1 MAEKPVVNANSDLS
15 EIPNELIDLSTAAR
29 IVGVTPQ
36 TLRRMEGRGKISGK
50 RTASGHRR
58 FFTHDVIRLARSVP
72 EEVYRSGVQDRL
84 SPSDLAKAI
93 TGDDAARLLGVSRP
107 TLRRWE
113 REGKIKSMPGRQ
125 GRKSLYN
132 RESIEALANLG
143 E

>member
-1 MAEKPVVNANSDLS
+1 MAKKPEVNANSDLS
-15 EIPNELIDLSTAAR
+15 TIPNDLIDLSTAAQ

-36 TLRRMEGRGKISGK
+36 TLRRMENKGKISAR

-58 FFTHDVIRLARSVP
+58 FYTHDVIRMARAVP
-72 EEVYRSGVQDRL
+72 EEVFRSSVQDRL
-84 SPSDLAKAI
+84 TPEDLAAAI
-93 TGDDAARLLGVSRP
+93 TGDDAARMLGVSRP

-113 REGKIKSMPGRQ
+113 REGKIKAMPGRQ

-132 RESIEALANLG
+132 RKSIESLVETG